1 MWHNKRIL
9 WILVKLT
16 CTALLIVQLVHVLGG
31 FIRPTITRTWE
42 EELPIQVF
50 DFPVVIKVCVSP
62 AFNQTALHEVGYQNS
77 WSYFAGVSMF
87 NSTVLGKRS
96 MLGWAGHTED
106 SRTYGTVEGVLA
118 KISGYK
124 IDNII
129 NNGVLVIT
137 SDGIPIIIPLEH
149 LNASRV
155 SYPDN
160 CLACPCPRFLN

>member
-1 MWHNKRIL
+1 M
-9 WILVKLT
+9 
-16 CTALLIVQLVHVLGG
+16 
-31 FIRPTITRTWE
+31 E
-42 EELPIQVF
+42 E
-50 DFPVVIKVCVSP
+50 
-62 AFNQTALHEVGYQNS
+62 
-77 WSYFAGVSMF
+77 
-87 NSTVLGKRS
+87 
-96 MLGWAGHTED
+96 
-106 SRTYGTVEGVLA
+106 VLA

-160 CLACPCPRFLN
+160 CFSLSLSKAQCKRVTAL